1 MPDDKIE
8 VTRAFLESILE
19 FAKIGKEFCQ
29 ALREKEESVWQS
41 GLVSLD

>member
-1 MPDDKIE
+1 MSDDKIE

-29 ALREKEESVWQS
+29 ALREKEESVWDNE
-41 GLVSLD
+41 LVALD